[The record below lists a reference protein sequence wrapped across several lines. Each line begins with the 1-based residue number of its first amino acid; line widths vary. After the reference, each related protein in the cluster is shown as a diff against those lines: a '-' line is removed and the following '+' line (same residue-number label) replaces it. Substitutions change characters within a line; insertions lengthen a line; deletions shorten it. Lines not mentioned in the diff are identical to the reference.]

1 MKYRNGFISNS
12 SSSSFIIST
21 KSDKEK
27 IKVEI
32 DLVEFIEN
40 CGEYGE
46 SGLRCILR
54 NEKDVLDYIKEYGY
68 EPIEEF
74 FEDEPYWKEKYD
86 EMKQQINDGN
96 IIICCDIGY
105 DKTSQFEVLK
115 NCKQIKFI
123 GEEW

>member
-123 GEEW
+123 QEEW